1 MLPDLDHPE
10 CTPDPAWRMDWLVD
24 TAVVQVLVQ
33 PRLNDPLYGL
43 ESKATTELR
52 LIDCMHDADEIDI
65 CAASA
70 SKYL

>member
-33 PRLNDPLYGL
+33 PRLNDPQYGGL
-43 ESKATTELR
+43 QQKSWSTLVAPLV
-52 LIDCMHDADEIDI
+52 
-65 CAASA
+65 
-70 SKYL
+70 